1 MAKHQIKMLRY
12 ENEMKK
18 LNNKIPAF
26 GESIEEIETEE
37 IKIGAEEIAEHF
49 SPDEITELNS
59 MSILK
64 KCDREFVGKVL
75 QMLYKENPE
84 HLCNLTV
91 SKTRTKNMKLT
102 KVMSTQKIG
111 LITALMHQRAIHMSD
126 EIEKVSR
133 TEKEYINQTISRALF
148 HERNSMLKCL
158 VNKN

>member
-1 MAKHQIKMLRY
+1 MAKYQIKMLRY

-18 LNNKIPAF
+18 FKNKIPAF
-26 GESIEEIETEE
+26 GESIEEIETEN

-49 SPDEITELNS
+49 SSDEIAELNS

-64 KCDREFVGKVL
+64 KCDREFVGKIL
-75 QMLYKENPE
+75 QMLYKENSE
-84 HLCNLTV
+84 HLCSLTV

-102 KVMSTQKIG
+102 KVMSTQNVE
-111 LITALMHQRAIHMSD
+111 LITALMHQRAIHIPD

-133 TEKEYINQTISRALF
+133 TEKEYITQTISRALF

-158 VNKN
+158 ENTN